1 MHKFIGVIGSRTLPE
16 EYREKARGM
25 VRYLLDKGYGIAS
38 GGAVGADAYALDALL
53 ELGQAHRGVIFS
65 PWKHI
70 IQFPDTVQEQAK
82 RFIREGGRVEWGF
95 VQMEAGRNATV
106 AGLLPATSGS
116 QKQSPAL
123 SPSFMGLPVAP
134 PTLSVM
140 PHKERIPV
148 VVFLCGSGAELP
160 AVEGGCWA
168 ALDNSHFG
176 SGAFR
181 LVYRVATASRY

>member
-106 AGLLPATSGS
+106 AGLLARNIRLTKAVSGVV
-116 QKQSPAL
+116 AFL
-123 SPSFMGLPVAP
+123 HGPSRGSSYTIRHAAQ
-134 PTLSVM
+134 
-140 PHKERIPV
+140 RNIPV

-181 LVYRVATASRY
+181 LGISWLSVAA